1 MHTHV
6 WLHTRLCIRILA
18 HKHTHTYPHTLAIF
32 WGKPGNSWKKKNTH
46 TQKKTP
52 VIQTQSCF
60 HNKGNL
66 KSQIAALSLGE
77 YHQLIVGAYFVIS
90 VSITITLDLSHKRRS
105 CYFLQMEHCIK
116 PTRIAP
122 FTQNHFARN

>member
-1 MHTHV
+1 MCDCTHV
-6 WLHTRLCIRILA
+6 YAYAYLRTNT
-18 HKHTHTYPHTLAIF
+18 HTHTHTHLQSF
-32 WGKPGNSWKKKNTH
+32 EENLETHERKNTH
-46 TQKKTP
+46 TKKTP

-90 VSITITLDLSHKRRS
+90 VSITITLDLSHKSRS

-116 PTRIAP
+116 TTRIAP